1 MSRSCR
7 RLQRPDF
14 SQPRLDPIVVVFVFV
29 NHAPTRDAYLPP
41 APLAPLDEPVLF
53 EPDPERGV
61 VSPLDLLIV
70 PVLISSMSAGA
81 PRIIAPS
88 VRLSGPWLIL
98 YDDSGCGLM
107 EPSDPMS
114 LYDPARLFD

>member
-1 MSRSCR
+1 MDSLKTMTNIQGVTPSIS
-7 RLQRPDF
+7 L
-14 SQPRLDPIVVVFVFV
+14 
-29 NHAPTRDAYLPP
+29 TRDAYWPS

-61 VSPLDLLIV
+61 VPPVDLLVV
-70 PVLISSMSAGA
+70 PVLKSGMAAGP

-88 VRLSGPWLIL
+88 VRLCGSWLIL

-107 EPSDPMS
+107 EPFDPMS
-114 LYDPARLFD
+114 LYDPARVFD